1 MAKLNLLSPSRSAI
15 SRTGISSAPSTCSAA
30 AFGALGEPIYPSI
43 SSRVRPA
50 SAIAARAASIAKATM
65 LRSDRRSMA
74 DDPTPMKATFES
86 VMAAHV
92 PPIAS
97 TLEEP
102 PKAHKDDQALVHY
115 VHQQFASARL
125 AVPARTVFRAE

>member
-1 MAKLNLLSPSRSAI
+1 AMR
-15 SRTGISSAPSTCSAA
+15 RTGTSSAPSTCSAA

-43 SSRVRPA
+43 SSRVRPE
-50 SAIAARAASIAKATM
+50 SAIAARAASIAKAMM

-74 DDPTPMKATFES
+74 DDPTPMKATLES

-92 PPIAS
+92 PPIAR

-102 PKAHKDDQALVHY
+102 PNGHKADEALVHY
-115 VHQQFASARL
+115 VHQ
-125 AVPARTVFRAE
+125 

>member
-1 MAKLNLLSPSRSAI
+1 
-15 SRTGISSAPSTCSAA
+15 
-30 AFGALGEPIYPSI
+30 
-43 SSRVRPA
+43 
-50 SAIAARAASIAKATM
+50 
-65 LRSDRRSMA
+65 
-74 DDPTPMKATFES
+74 MKATFES

-102 PKAHKDDQALVHY
+102 PKAHKGDQALVHY

-125 AVPARTVFRAE
+125 AVPARTVFRAEVPREAGAESAPRQRTRGRLLTPAEQATNKTMMICCAGSKSERLVLDL